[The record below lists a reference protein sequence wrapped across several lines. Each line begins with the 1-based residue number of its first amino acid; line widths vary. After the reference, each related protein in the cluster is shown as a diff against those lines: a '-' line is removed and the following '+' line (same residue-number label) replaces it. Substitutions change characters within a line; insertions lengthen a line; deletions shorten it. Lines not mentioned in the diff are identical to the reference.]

1 MADPGFAVKVTPEL
15 KEKIN
20 QFMKDAD
27 FDTNKEWFEHVISLY
42 ETHLLKQSDG
52 TKHYTDDLDSISH
65 HLTRVQETIV
75 HIIKK
80 SSDSLIDQ
88 ETTWKNRYEALE
100 QQLQASE
107 DARTAL
113 SNQLTETVAQAQ
125 QDKKELEQLR
135 KQSHLHET
143 LISTLSNSL
152 KDKDS
157 EIGNLRNE
165 RNQWN
170 AINYPSEI
178 HRLKEESLNLQQ
190 QLQKQQHEMTL
201 MRMEYEH
208 KLEIERLKASAAPSH
223 HTTTRINPQ
232 ENHYDTLDVTDADT
246 QAPKKRGRPRKDTS
260 LLTVS
265 GLQQPSTEF
274 IVQLE
279 SNEVAAPE
287 DELAEELFDDQDPY
301 IPETDE
307 YLQDLQQ
314 EEQTDNDQQ
323 LENQSEDEPEQ
334 ADKI

>member
-27 FDTNKEWFEHVISLY
+27 FDTNKEWFEHVISIY
-42 ETHLLKQSDG
+42 ELNVLKQLDG
-52 TKHYTDDLDSISH
+52 TKRYADDLDSISH

-80 SSDSLIDQ
+80 SSDTLNDQ

-113 SNQLTETVAQAQ
+113 SNQLTETAAQAQ
-125 QDKKELEQLR
+125 QDKKELEELR
-135 KQSHLHET
+135 KQSNLHET

-157 EIGNLRNE
+157 EIENLRNE

-178 HRLKEESLNLQQ
+178 HRLKEESQDLQK

-201 MRMEYEH
+201 IRMEYEH
-208 KLEIERLKASAAPSH
+208 KLEIERLKASAALSH
-223 HTTTRINPQ
+223 HITTRINTQ
-232 ENHYDTLDVTDADT
+232 ENLDNTLDITDTDT
-246 QAPKKRGRPRKDTS
+246 PTPKKRGRPRKDTS
-260 LLTVS
+260 LLTIS

-279 SNEVAAPE
+279 SNEVDEPE
-287 DELAEELFDDQDPY
+287 DGLAEDLFDDQEPY
-301 IPETDE
+301 FPEVDE

-323 LENQSEDEPEQ
+323 LEDQPEDEPEQ
-334 ADKI
+334 TDKI